1 MSKITSKYFN
11 KQAVLQTHC
20 IVKWKFKQILSQKQ
34 LVVNIVNCLC
44 MDRNKIITGGKK
56 KKRKMCHSLFL
67 GGSGS
72 DGGGGE
78 IGGVHTKK
86 IQAWTLTKLMK

>member
-1 MSKITSKYFN
+1 M
-11 KQAVLQTHC
+11 
-20 IVKWKFKQILSQKQ
+20 
-34 LVVNIVNCLC
+34 VNIVNCLC

-86 IQAWTLTKLMK
+86 IQA